1 MTPQTTTQRTAAHRR
16 RMAEK
21 MARMTA
27 GLTEIAECHPAWIEN
42 NPEWAIEKA
51 QKALQ
56 GSETTQKPLDP
67 TQRG

>member
-1 MTPQTTTQRTAAHRR
+1 MPLTNAQKQKAHRR

-21 MARMTA
+21 MARQTVA
-27 GLTEIAECHPAWIEN
+27 LNEIAECHPAWIEN
-42 NPEWAIEKA
+42 NPDWVLETA

-56 GSETTQKPLDP
+56 GSEGAQKPLDP

>member
-1 MTPQTTTQRTAAHRR
+1 MTAQTTTQRTAKHRL
-16 RMAEK
+16 AVKEK

-27 GLTEIAECHPAWIEN
+27 ALTEIAECHPAWIEN
-42 NPEWAIEKA
+42 NPDWVLETS

-56 GSETTQKPLDP
+56 GSEGAQKLLDP

>member
-1 MTPQTTTQRTAAHRR
+1 MTAQTTTQRTAAHRL

-21 MARMTA
+21 MARYKGA
-27 GLTEIAECHPAWIEN
+27 LAEIAECHPAWIEN
-42 NPEWAIEKA
+42 NPDWVLETA

-56 GSETTQKPLDP
+56 VSETTQKPLDP